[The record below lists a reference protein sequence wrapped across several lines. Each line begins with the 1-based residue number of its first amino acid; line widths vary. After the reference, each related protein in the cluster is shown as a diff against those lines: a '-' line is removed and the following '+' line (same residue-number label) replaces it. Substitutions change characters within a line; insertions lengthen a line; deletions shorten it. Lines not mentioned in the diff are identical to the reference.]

1 MRTYWEAIL
10 ERDAERYL
18 LAYIPRRTRRALFR
32 AVCSRGEAFARF
44 TGADRVTNAED
55 LGLATATGW
64 RVRWSGRTMRDAR
77 NEGELPYFKERL
89 QAQESEAE
97 V

>member
-1 MRTYWEAIL
+1 MRTYWEAVL
-10 ERDAERYL
+10 ERDAERY
-18 LAYIPRRTRRALFR
+18 LFR

-44 TGADRVTNAED
+44 TGADRVTNAEN

-77 NEGELPYFKERL
+77 NEGELPYFKDRL
-89 QAQESEAE
+89 QAQESEADA
-97 V
+97 

>member
-18 LAYIPRRTRRALFR
+18 LAYIPRRTRRALFK

-44 TGADRVTNAED
+44 TGADRVTNAEN

-89 QAQESEAE
+89 QAQEKEAE

>member
-1 MRTYWEAIL
+1 MRTYWEAVL
-10 ERDAERYL
+10 ERGTERYL

-32 AVCSRGEAFARF
+32 AVCNRGDAFARL
-44 TGADRVTNAED
+44 TGAARVTNSEN

-77 NEGELPYFKERL
+77 NEGGLPYFKERV
-89 QAQESEAE
+89 QAQESEADA
-97 V
+97 